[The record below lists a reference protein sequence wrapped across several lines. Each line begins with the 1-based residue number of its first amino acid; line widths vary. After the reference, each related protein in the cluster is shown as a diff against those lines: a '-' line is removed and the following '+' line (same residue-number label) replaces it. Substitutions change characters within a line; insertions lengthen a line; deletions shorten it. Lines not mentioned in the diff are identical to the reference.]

1 MFDHQEKG
9 DFKVQIENGGSFYVN
24 AQKDAEG
31 LIDKYRAN
39 IKAPVCEDRVCYDVN
54 LVFYWN
60 IIGDFISYE
69 TPQNE
74 PLTKLDHVPF
84 MPEDYQK
91 LQKILVSQDL
101 NFVKIPAKELVENP
115 DQPKVDG
122 YSGATK
128 ETVKKEVIGGA
139 LYTCYTLWHIANGAV
154 ADSIKK
160 HSTNALNKAL
170 VSKIISQKNQKA
182 NYFLINNLPTHGFEE
197 NLKEILNIMTES
209 KGYFSKNA
217 FEKIPANLFNH
228 NDLQGYILN
237 NYLEFD
243 YYTQKVIINKLEGK
257 NLTAELKQFFL
268 KEINPENTFQNQKLV
283 ALLLKNADKKTFK
296 NVILQLEKNKTSVSE
311 KNFEEIKKLNELY
324 HLNISNLEK
333 L

>member
-1 MFDHQEKG
+1 MFDHQEQG

-24 AQKDAEG
+24 ALKDAEG

-60 IIGDFISYE
+60 IIGEFISYE

-128 ETVKKEVIGGA
+128 EKVKKEVIGGA

-154 ADSIKK
+154 VDSIKK

-283 ALLLKNADKKTFK
+283 ALLLKNADKETFK

-311 KNFEEIKKLNELY
+311 RNFEEIKKLNELY